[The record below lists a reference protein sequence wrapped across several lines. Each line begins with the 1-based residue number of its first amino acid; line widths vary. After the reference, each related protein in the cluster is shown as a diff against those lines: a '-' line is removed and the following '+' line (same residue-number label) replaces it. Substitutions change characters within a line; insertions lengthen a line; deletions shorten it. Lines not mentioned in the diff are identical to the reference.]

1 MKVFSTIVMELK
13 GVKMRRYRFAFSL
26 IVLALL
32 IGGLSGCDNRTGF
45 EKGVDKTADK
55 VKDVA
60 R

>member
-1 MKVFSTIVMELK
+1 
-13 GVKMRRYRFAFSL
+13 MRKYRFVFSL

-32 IGGLSGCDNRTGF
+32 IGGFSGCDNRTGF

-55 VKDVA
+55 VKDVT